1 MIGRVLTL
9 LLLPV
14 FVLGAVY
21 EISEPDLL
29 EEIKS
34 QKQQA
39 LVKIRA
45 YINRQKKIIE
55 NLKGEI
61 LTPAKKYSVYE
72 IDPTYCLEENIYTI
86 ENNRWKVLYPK
97 GYCFNPVLYLPKPP
111 PIIVFN
117 ACQRE
122 EILTLKKI
130 LKNLNNYILVSS
142 GCPLKKL
149 KELKFEKPVY
159 LLTKELL
166 KKFRL
171 KHTLSVISVDKQKG
185 VIRVEEIP
193 PYPSS

>member
-1 MIGRVLTL
+1 MERVFTL

-29 EEIKS
+29 EEIES
-34 QKQQA
+34 QKQEA
-39 LVKIRA
+39 FVKIRA

-55 NLKGEI
+55 NFEGEK

-72 IDPTYCLEENIYTI
+72 IDPTYCLEENIYTL
-86 ENNRWKVLYPK
+86 ENNKWKVLYPK
-97 GYCFNPVLYLPKPP
+97 GFCFNPVLYLPKPP
-111 PIIVFN
+111 PIVVFN
-117 ACQRE
+117 ACKKE
-122 EILTLKKI
+122 ELLTLKKI
-130 LKNLNNYILVSS
+130 LKNLKNYILVSS
-142 GCPLKKL
+142 GCPLREIKK
-149 KELKFEKPVY
+149 LKFEKPVY

-166 KKFRL
+166 ESFRL

-193 PYPSS
+193 ASSSS

>member
-1 MIGRVLTL
+1 MVIILLLTL
-9 LLLPV
+9 SLA
-14 FVLGAVY
+14 LGMVY

-29 EEIKS
+29 EEIES
-34 QKQQA
+34 QRQQA
-39 LVKIRA
+39 IVKIRA
-45 YINRQKKIIE
+45 YINRQKEVIE
-55 NLKGEI
+55 NFEGER

-72 IDPTYCLEENIYTI
+72 IDPTYCLEENIYTL
-86 ENNRWKVLYPK
+86 ENNQWKVLYPK

-122 EILTLKKI
+122 EILALKKI
-130 LKNLNNYILVSS
+130 LKNLKNYILVSS

-149 KELKFEKPVY
+149 KKLKFEKPVY
-159 LLTKELL
+159 LLTKELV

-193 PYPSS
+193 ASPSS